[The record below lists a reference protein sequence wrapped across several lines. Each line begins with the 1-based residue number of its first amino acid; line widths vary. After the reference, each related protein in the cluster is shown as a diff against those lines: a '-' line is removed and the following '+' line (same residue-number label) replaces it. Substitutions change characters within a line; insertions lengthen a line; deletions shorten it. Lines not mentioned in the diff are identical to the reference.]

1 MTAATDQDHMEHT
14 DRMAPTEPSGSENA
28 EVRRPMERG
37 DLRGELPTP
46 SPGVPGEAGAAPQD
60 GTPGDRTGEADRDFA
75 PAVPS
80 ADADEYKAAAGD
92 DMGEPAAEIGD
103 GDPGRRWYARATG
116 EETGFEPPSRG
127 VPTKPADERDARVS
141 GGPVRGGAGPATGQ
155 GPGESVRTGE
165 GGAGPA
171 SEHGPDGS
179 VRGGSVRGADGP
191 LPGHGSER
199 GPGGPGGSVR
209 AGEGA
214 DGRVPGHGSGGSVRD
229 AEGVDGR
236 VPGHGPGRPAR
247 GGEGPDAGAKD
258 EAPDRSRPVFGMSA
272 DAGAKDQGSDRGR
285 PVFGK
290 AADTGVKDPAS
301 DRSRPV
307 FGRSADA
314 GVKEQGSGRSRPV
327 FGTSADAGRADQAAG
342 QDRPGL
348 RKSADAGA
356 EDEAPDRNRSVLGK
370 GADAGAKDQTP
381 DRRRPVFGRSAD
393 AGAEDQ
399 APDRGRPVSGKSAD
413 AAGGQRLRPPHRTPR
428 QSGPSD
434 EAAPRRRPDTG
445 PAADPGPG
453 THADPGAHPDL
464 GPGIDPDAES
474 TETWDDGLIARR
486 VTDAAAAA
494 LAAERESA
502 TRALGGN
509 PPVPLAYDGPLRSR
523 LDALR
528 ELVGLSRARLD
539 KRTLA
544 EAGRVLDEAAAR
556 RKLSGRHTVIAIAGA
571 TGSGKSQLFN
581 ALAGVAIS
589 ETGVRRPTTAAPIAC
604 SWSDGAAG
612 LIDRLGIPGR
622 LRRRP
627 VHNPETEAELRGLVL
642 VDLPDHDSAA
652 LQHREQVDRILKLVD
667 AVIWV
672 VDPEKYADAV
682 LHERYLRPL
691 AGHAEVM
698 FVVLNQVDRL
708 PGEAADQVLDDLR
721 RLLDEDGV
729 ALGEHGEPG
738 ATVLALSALTGEGVG
753 ELREA
758 LGQFVAERGAAARRV
773 AADVDAAAVE
783 LRPVYAAERRVGLSE
798 EAREEFAARLADAV
812 GATAA
817 GDAAERA
824 WLRNA
829 NRACGTP
836 WLRLWR
842 WYQGRGDS
850 TTGRHAVR
858 AQADEEAT
866 ARQRVEQAV
875 RTVSDRASAGLPGPW
890 AQAVR
895 EAAVR
900 GSQGLSEA
908 LDELAARAGLP
919 PGRPPRPGW
928 WPAAVLVQA
937 AMTLLQIVGG
947 LWLAGQIAGVMA
959 PNLGIP
965 VLLMVCG
972 IIGGPLVEWGC
983 RMAARGPA
991 RRYGQEAERRLR
1003 EAAAGCGRARVL
1015 DPVAAELLRYREVR
1029 EQYGRVA
1036 RSGPGVRV
1044 G

>member
-1 MTAATDQDHMEHT
+1 MPGKAAE
-14 DRMAPTEPSGSENA
+14 A
-28 EVRRPMERG
+28 EGAGRER
-37 DLRGELPTP
+37 
-46 SPGVPGEAGAAPQD
+46 SAPGE
-60 GTPGDRTGEADRDFA
+60 GT
-75 PAVPS
+75 
-80 ADADEYKAAAGD
+80 
-92 DMGEPAAEIGD
+92 
-103 GDPGRRWYARATG
+103 
-116 EETGFEPPSRG
+116 
-127 VPTKPADERDARVS
+127 DARVA
-141 GGPVRGGAGPATGQ
+141 GRTPVRPEPGKAAEAEGAG
-155 GPGESVRTGE
+155 R
-165 GGAGPA
+165 
-171 SEHGPDGS
+171 D
-179 VRGGSVRGADGP
+179 
-191 LPGHGSER
+191 
-199 GPGGPGGSVR
+199 R
-209 AGEGA
+209 AVFGKGA
-214 DGRVPGHGSGGSVRD
+214 DGRVT
-229 AEGVDGR
+229 
-236 VPGHGPGRPAR
+236 
-247 GGEGPDAGAKD
+247 
-258 EAPDRSRPVFGMSA
+258 
-272 DAGAKDQGSDRGR
+272 DRG
-285 PVFGK
+285 
-290 AADTGVKDPAS
+290 
-301 DRSRPV
+301 
-307 FGRSADA
+307 
-314 GVKEQGSGRSRPV
+314 
-327 FGTSADAGRADQAAG
+327 AGRDRAA
-342 QDRPGL
+342 
-348 RKSADAGA
+348 
-356 EDEAPDRNRSVLGK
+356 LGN
-370 GADAGAKDQTP
+370 GADAGGG
-381 DRRRPVFGRSAD
+381 RRS
-393 AGAEDQ
+393 
-399 APDRGRPVSGKSAD
+399 
-413 AAGGQRLRPPHRTPR
+413 RPPHRTPR

-434 EAAPRRRPDTG
+434 EAPPRRTPDTST
-445 PAADPGPG
+445 ADPDTHTH
-453 THADPGAHPDL
+453 THADG
-464 GPGIDPDAES
+464 DAGS
-474 TETWDDGLIARR
+474 DSAETWDDGLIARR
-486 VTDAAAAA
+486 VTDAGAAA
-494 LAAERESA
+494 LAAERETTS
-502 TRALGGN
+502 RNLGNN
-509 PPVPLAYDGPLRSR
+509 PPAPLAYDGPLRSR

-627 VHNPETEAELRGLVL
+627 VHNPDTEAELRGLVL

-652 LQHREQVDRILKLVD
+652 VQHREQVDRILKLVD

-672 VDPEKYADAV
+672 VDPEKYADAI
-682 LHERYLRPL
+682 LHERYLRPM

-708 PGEAADQVLDDLR
+708 PGEAADQVLDDMR

-773 AADVDAAAVE
+773 AADVDAAASE

-858 AQADEEAT
+858 TQADEEAT

-875 RTVSDRASAGLPGPW
+875 RTVADRASAGLPGPW

-937 AMTLLQIVGG
+937 AMTLLQVVGG

-959 PNLGIP
+959 PNLGVP
-965 VLLMVCG
+965 VLLMLCG

-991 RRYGQEAERRLR
+991 RRYGQDAERRLR

-1029 EQYGRVA
+1029 EQYARVA
-1036 RSGPGVRV
+1036 RTGPGVRV